1 MIRCRVARGYVEA
14 AQERALALEERWQL
28 DEHVGACAR
37 CAALERRARA
47 LQELLEGPGD
57 PRPNAPDV
65 EAASR
70 AVFAALERGA
80 VEPWRPQRSRRV
92 LLGALG
98 VCALV
103 AGVAALLLLRTERG
117 GHAPVEV
124 APPAEVADGVERSWS
139 ATGVEAVVRAA
150 LLASFSAPA
159 DLAAARARFG
169 ADTREVARAGWPV
182 RRFVEGLLDGEG
194 AAAPA
199 AARCLGAL
207 GDANSA
213 PALERALAKPALVG
227 EVLSALGALGEPS
240 LGALERA
247 LARPALA
254 LGALRELCRVGGPR
268 AALVLERAARLARAD
283 AVPSRASLLDALTT
297 TGPASVASLLR
308 LAGERLDER
317 DECGAILARLPL
329 VAGAGPELA
338 RALERERPPGDL
350 AYRALLLLRPDE
362 ALPWLEERCASHRE
376 RALALETLASYAGAA
391 VLASA
396 LNLAEGGR
404 VARAE
409 VVSLLTDLLE
419 RDAQRGEDFSRRV
432 VARADGPAAHAW
444 LALLIESAHPGA
456 ARALVP
462 LVFCAALADDD
473 RQWAALAVGEL
484 GTADDAELLARELAA
499 SRAALDERR
508 TAACLLSIHA
518 RLGSAGVERALAPC
532 SPNNVR
538 RVLAAFE
545 GQGEAVRLHRVARAL
560 DGVLSELAGTVVAQ
574 KEIL

>member
-1 MIRCRVARGYVEA
+1 VIRCRVARGVVEA

-28 DEHVGACAR
+28 DEHVHACPS

-57 PRPNAPDV
+57 PRPNTPDV

-70 AVFAALERGA
+70 AVFAALERGEG
-80 VEPWRPQRSRRV
+80 EPWRPRRSRRAV
-92 LLGALG
+92 ALGA
-98 VCALV
+98 CAL
-103 AGVAALLLLRTERG
+103 AAAVAAFFVLRSTRP
-117 GHAPVEV
+117 APSP
-124 APPAEVADGVERSWS
+124 APPTEIADGAEQGWS

-150 LLASFSAPA
+150 LLASFDAGAEPVVA
-159 DLAAARARFG
+159 CARF
-169 ADTREVARAGWPV
+169 AEDTREVARAGWPV
-182 RRFVEGLLDGEG
+182 RRFVEGLLDAEG

-199 AARCLGAL
+199 AARYLGAL

-227 EVLSALGALGEPS
+227 EALSALGALGEPS

-283 AVPSRASLLDALTT
+283 AVPSRAALLDALTT
-297 TGPASVASLLR
+297 TGPAAVASLLR

-317 DECGAILARLPL
+317 DECSAILARLPL
-329 VAGAGPELA
+329 VANAGPELA

-376 RALALETLASYAGAA
+376 RALALETLASYPGAA

-404 VARAE
+404 VARGE
-409 VVSLLTDLLE
+409 VVALLTNLLE
-419 RDAQRGEDFSRRV
+419 REAARGEDFSRRV
-432 VARADGPAAHAW
+432 VARGDGPTARAW
-444 LALLIESAHPGA
+444 LSLLIESAHPGA

-462 LVFCAALADDD
+462 LVFCAELADDD

-484 GTADDAELLARELAA
+484 GTDADAELLT
-499 SRAALDERR
+499 RALSAHRGSMGERR
-508 TAACLLSIHA
+508 AAACLLSIHA
-518 RLGSAGVERALAPC
+518 RLGSEGVERALAPC

-538 RVLAAFE
+538 RVLQAFE